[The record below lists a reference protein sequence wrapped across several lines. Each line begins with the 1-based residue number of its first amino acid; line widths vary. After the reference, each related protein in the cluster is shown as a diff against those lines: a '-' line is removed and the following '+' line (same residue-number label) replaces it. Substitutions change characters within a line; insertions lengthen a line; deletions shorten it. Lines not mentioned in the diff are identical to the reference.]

1 MQFQALNLYERNNMQ
16 VTVED
21 VSSVKKTLHIEIP
34 NDEVV
39 RELDQ
44 AYNTLKKT
52 AKIKG
57 FRPGKVPRSV
67 LERMF
72 GKDVNAD
79 VSSKLIQNSFF
90 DAVKQNSL
98 NIVGQPQLDP
108 PKLDPKEPYTYD
120 ATVEITPE
128 IEDIGFKGL
137 KLKRTHYQISDD
149 EVDTQLKTLQ
159 QNLARHQKISE
170 DRSAKE
176 DDIVLVDYEGLKD
189 GKPFAETGKTENF
202 TLKIGA
208 GAISKDFDSQL
219 IGMQPGESREF
230 KIKFAEDYFNK
241 SLADNE
247 IVFQVTLNEI
257 REEVLPKID
266 DEFAKKVG
274 QYETL
279 DELKNAI
286 KDNLKQGYAKRTEQ
300 ELNEQI
306 FTALISKTDF
316 EAPDAL
322 VEMELEG
329 IIEEAERSFAYRNT
343 SMEQLGLSREEIA
356 EKYRDT
362 ALKQVKRHL
371 ILSKLIEQES
381 LALSDEEV
389 ENGLQEMSDNFGH
402 ALADIKNYYN
412 ENKDKLELFK
422 HTLLEKIAINLI
434 IDNSKIEDVTPE
446 AAEESKKTVRKG
458 GRKK

>member
-1 MQFQALNLYERNNMQ
+1 MQ

-21 VSSVKKTLHIEIP
+21 VSSVKKTLHIEISK
-34 NDEVV
+34 DDVV
-39 RELDQ
+39 REVDQ

-72 GKDVNAD
+72 GKNIHAD

-90 DAVKQNSL
+90 DAVKKTNL
-98 NIVGQPQLDP
+98 NIVGQPQVDP
-108 PKLDPKEPYTYD
+108 PQLDPKGPYAYE

-128 IEDIGFKGL
+128 IENIDFKGL
-137 KLKRTHYQISDD
+137 KLKRTNYQFSDD
-149 EVDTQLKTLQ
+149 EVDAQLKTLQ
-159 QNLARHQKISE
+159 QNLARHQQISE
-170 DRSAKE
+170 DRPAKA
-176 DDIVLVDYEGLKD
+176 DDIVLIDYEGFKD

-208 GAISKDFDSQL
+208 EVVSKDFDNQL
-219 IGMQPGESREF
+219 IGMKPGESKEF
-230 KIKFAEDYFNK
+230 KIKFPEDFFNK
-241 SLADNE
+241 SLAGNE
-247 IVFQVTLNEI
+247 ITFQVTLNEI
-257 REEVLPKID
+257 REEMLPDID
-266 DEFAKKVG
+266 DELAGKVG

-306 FTALISKTDF
+306 FAALISKTDF
-316 EAPDAL
+316 ETPDTL
-322 VEMELEG
+322 VDMELEG

-343 SMEQLGLSREEIA
+343 SMEQLGLSREGIA

-371 ILSKLIEQES
+371 ILSKLIEQEN

-402 ALADIKNYYN
+402 ALADIKTYYN

-422 HTLLEKIAINLI
+422 HTLLEKKAIKLI
-434 IDNSKIEDVTPE
+434 IDNSKIEDVKPE
-446 AAEESKKTVRKG
+446 AATASKKG
-458 GRKK
+458 DRKK

>member
-1 MQFQALNLYERNNMQ
+1 MQ

-39 RELDQ
+39 RELNQ

-90 DAVKQNSL
+90 DAVKQNNL

-108 PKLDPKEPYTYD
+108 PMLDPKEPYTYD
-120 ATVEITPE
+120 ATIEITPE
-128 IEDIGFKGL
+128 IEDLDFKGL
-137 KLKRTHYQISDD
+137 KLKRTHYQFSDD
-149 EVDTQLKTLQ
+149 EVDAQLKTLQ

-176 DDIVLVDYEGLKD
+176 DDIVLIDYEGFKD
-189 GKPFAETGKTENF
+189 EQPFAETAKTENF
-202 TLKIGA
+202 ALKIGA
-208 GAISKDFDSQL
+208 EAISKDFDSQL
-219 IGMQPGESREF
+219 IGMQPGESKEF
-230 KIKFAEDYFNK
+230 KIKFPDDFFNK
-241 SLADNE
+241 SLADKE
-247 IVFQVTLNEI
+247 IDFQVTLNEI

-266 DEFAKKVG
+266 DEFAQKAG
-274 QYETL
+274 QYQTL
-279 DELKNAI
+279 EELKSAI

-316 EAPDAL
+316 ETPDAL

-356 EKYRDT
+356 DKYRDT

-381 LALSDEEV
+381 LELSDEEI
-389 ENGLQEMSDNFGH
+389 ENGLQEMAENFGH
-402 ALADIKNYYN
+402 ALADIKKYYA

-422 HTLLEKIAINLI
+422 HTLLEKKAINLI
-434 IDNSKIEDVTPE
+434 IDSSKIEDIKPE
-446 AAEESKKTVRKG
+446 TAEASKKTDPKG
-458 GRKK
+458 GRKKK

>member
-1 MQFQALNLYERNNMQ
+1 MQ

-39 RELDQ
+39 RELNQ

-57 FRPGKVPRSV
+57 FRTGKVPRSV

-90 DAVKQNSL
+90 DAIKQNNL

-108 PKLDPKEPYTYD
+108 PTLDPKEPYAYD

-128 IEDIGFKGL
+128 IEDLDFKGL
-137 KLKRTHYQISDD
+137 KLKRTHYQFSDD

-170 DRSAKE
+170 DRPVKE
-176 DDIVLVDYEGLKD
+176 DDIVLVDYEGFKD
-189 GKPFAETGKTENF
+189 GKPFAETAKTENF
-202 TLKIGA
+202 TTKVGA
-208 GAISKDFDSQL
+208 GLISKDFDNQL
-219 IGMQPGESREF
+219 IGLQPGESKEF
-230 KIKFAEDYFNK
+230 TVKFPEDFHNK
-241 SLADNE
+241 SLADND
-247 IVFQVTLNEI
+247 IAFQVTLNEI
-257 REEVLPKID
+257 REEVLPDID
-266 DEFAKKVG
+266 DEFAQKVG
-274 QYETL
+274 QYQTL
-279 DELKNAI
+279 DELKDAI

-306 FTALISKTDF
+306 FTTLISKTDF
-316 EAPDAL
+316 ETPDAL
-322 VEMELEG
+322 VDMELEG

-356 EKYRDT
+356 DKYRDT
-362 ALKQVKRHL
+362 ALRQVKRHL
-371 ILSKLIEQES
+371 ILSKLIQQES
-381 LALSDEEV
+381 LELSDEET
-389 ENGLQEMSDNFGH
+389 ENGLQEMAENFGH
-402 ALADIKNYYN
+402 ALADIKKYYA

-422 HTLLEKIAINLI
+422 HTLLEKKAINLI
-434 IDNSKIEDVTPE
+434 IDSSKIEDVKPE
-446 AAEESKKTVRKG
+446 AAEASKKADRKG
-458 GRKK
+458 SRKKK

>member
-1 MQFQALNLYERNNMQ
+1 MQ

-39 RELDQ
+39 RELNQ

-72 GKDVNAD
+72 GKDVNAN
-79 VSSKLIQNSFF
+79 VSSKLIHNSFF
-90 DAVKQNSL
+90 DAVKQNNL

-108 PKLDPKEPYTYD
+108 PTLDPKEPYTYE
-120 ATVEITPE
+120 ATIEITPE
-128 IEDIGFKGL
+128 IEDLDFKGL
-137 KLKRTHYQISDD
+137 KLKRTHYQFSND
-149 EVDTQLKTLQ
+149 EVDMQLKSLQ

-170 DRSAKE
+170 DRPVKK
-176 DDIVLVDYEGLKD
+176 DDIVLVDYEGFKD
-189 GKPFAETGKTENF
+189 GKPFAETAKTENF
-202 TLKIGA
+202 TTKIGA
-208 GAISKDFDSQL
+208 GVISKDFDSQL
-219 IGMQPGESREF
+219 IGMQPGESKEF
-230 KIKFAEDYFNK
+230 TVKFPEDFHNK

-247 IVFQVTLNEI
+247 IAFQVILNEI

-266 DEFAKKVG
+266 DEFAQKVG
-274 QYETL
+274 QYQNL
-279 DELKNAI
+279 NELKNAI

-306 FTALISKTDF
+306 FSALISKTDF
-316 EAPDAL
+316 ETPDAL

-356 EKYRDT
+356 DKYRDT

-371 ILSKLIEQES
+371 ILSKLIEQEN
-381 LALSDEEV
+381 LELSDEEV
-389 ENGLQEMSDNFGH
+389 ENGLEEMAENFGH
-402 ALADIKNYYN
+402 ALADIKKYYA

-422 HTLLEKIAINLI
+422 HTLLEKKAINLI
-434 IDNSKIEDVTPE
+434 IDSSKIEDVKPE
-446 AAEESKKTVRKG
+446 AAEASKKTDRKG
-458 GRKK
+458 SRKKK